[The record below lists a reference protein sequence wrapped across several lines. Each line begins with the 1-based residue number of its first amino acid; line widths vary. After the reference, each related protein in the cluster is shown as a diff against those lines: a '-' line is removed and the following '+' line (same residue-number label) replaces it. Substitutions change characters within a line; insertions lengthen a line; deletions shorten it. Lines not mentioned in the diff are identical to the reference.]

1 MDIERRLDHGKKVRY
16 IRFRIRFTDLLC
28 LVVMVMVL
36 AFQNIV
42 I

>member
-1 MDIERRLDHGKKVRY
+1 MDIEGRLDHGKKVR
-16 IRFRIRFTDLLC
+16 IRFRIRFTDLLS

-36 AFQNIV
+36 AFQNVV